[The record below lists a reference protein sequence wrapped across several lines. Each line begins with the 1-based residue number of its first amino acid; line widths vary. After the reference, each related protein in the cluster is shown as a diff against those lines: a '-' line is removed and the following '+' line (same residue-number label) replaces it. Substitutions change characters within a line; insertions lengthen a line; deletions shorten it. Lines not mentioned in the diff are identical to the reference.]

1 MAKPFISGLIVL
13 ASMPALATADGIIGA
28 RVSTISEGVNAG
40 RTLLV
45 AVTPGGPA
53 DKAGLKQGDIVLRIG
68 NKEPQDAREFV
79 SMVLAFRPGQKVEFH
94 IRRES
99 KDQKISVTIAEPA
112 GLIGASLSAAP
123 DGADAGRIVV
133 AAITSGG
140 PAEKAGLKKNDIIL
154 KVGDKEMKTLRD
166 FTRAILAIETGEV
179 AELLIV
185 REHKERKVKV
195 SVNGWSGPQR

>member
-1 MAKPFISGLIVL
+1 
-13 ASMPALATADGIIGA
+13 MPALATADGIIGA

-40 RTLLV
+40 RAVLV

-53 DKAGLKQGDIVLRIG
+53 DKAGLKQGDIVMRIG

-79 SMVLAFRPGQKVEFH
+79 SMVLAFRPLQKVEFH

-99 KDQKISVTIAEPA
+99 KDQKVSVTIAEPA

-123 DGADAGRIVV
+123 DGADAGLVVV
-133 AAITSGG
+133 AAVASGG

-154 KVGDKEMKTLRD
+154 KVGDKEMKNLRD
-166 FTRAILAIETGEV
+166 FTRAILAFETSEV
-179 AELLIV
+179 ADLLIV

-195 SVNGWSGPQR
+195 SVNGWAGPQR